1 MSPERSGEDRED
13 PRSQPFMCSFC
24 LRPREETGVLAAA
37 PTAAICRDCAA
48 GALKLLEAPRPAAP
62 GPLPATPWD
71 ALSNDELLERL
82 PRVAEARDQVEEHL
96 RRWVDVARG
105 RNISWAVIGS
115 SLGMSR
121 QSAWERFR
129 SGVQPHSQT

>member
-1 MSPERSGEDRED
+1 M
-13 PRSQPFMCSFC
+13 
-24 LRPREETGVLAAA
+24 LAAA

-48 GALKLLEAPRPAAP
+48 GAITLLEAPRPP
-62 GPLPATPWD
+62 DPTPLPATPWE
-71 ALSNDELLERL
+71 ALSDDELLARL

-96 RRWVDVARG
+96 RRWVDMARA
-105 RNISWAVIGS
+105 RSISWAVIGS

-129 SGVQPHSQT
+129 SGA

>member
-1 MSPERSGEDRED
+1 MPSELSGTDRDHPGNE
-13 PRSQPFMCSFC
+13 PFMCSFC

-37 PTAAICRDCAA
+37 PTAAICRDCAE
-48 GALKLLEAPRPAAP
+48 GARKLLDTPRPADP
-62 GPLPATPWD
+62 DPLPATPWD

-82 PRVAEARDQVEEHL
+82 PRVAEARDQVEEQL
-96 RRWVDVARG
+96 RRWVGAARA
-105 RNISWAVIGS
+105 RSISWAAIGS

-129 SGVQPHSQT
+129 TAP

>member
-1 MSPERSGEDRED
+1 MPSELSGTDRGHTGNE
-13 PRSQPFMCSFC
+13 PFMCSFC

-37 PTAAICRDCAA
+37 PTAAICRDCAE
-48 GALKLLEAPRPAAP
+48 GARKLLDTPRPADP
-62 GPLPATPWD
+62 DPLPATPWE

-82 PRVAEARDQVEEHL
+82 PRVAEARDQVEEQL
-96 RRWVDVARG
+96 RRWVAAARG
-105 RNISWAVIGS
+105 RSISWAAIGS

-129 SGVQPHSQT
+129 TAP